1 MNRLSNNKGMTLL
14 EVLVAVLI
22 IGMIVATISYL
33 FTTGLANS
41 LKEEK
46 KDAAVQIA
54 REVMEEMKKQLKT
67 ANSAFEYRKQMI
79 QLNPLRGSPET
90 QQMISYPGVD
100 DPQYSVQIGNKLFEE
115 KSYTFMGTNKENYT
129 FSLREFYALME
140 IKVTNQNT
148 GGTYTLQSYIEKK

>member
-22 IGMIVATISYL
+22 IGMIVASISYL

-67 ANSAFEYRKQMI
+67 TNASFEYRKQTI
-79 QLNPLRGSPET
+79 QLNPLRGTAET
-90 QQMISYPGVD
+90 QQTILYPGVD
-100 DPQYSVQIGNKLFEE
+100 DSQYRIQIGNKTFEE
-115 KSYTFMGTNKENYT
+115 KKYAITGTNKTSYTF
-129 FSLREFYALME
+129 SVREFYALME